1 MVHGF
6 RVGAAR
12 HPPFVTAVS
21 SALPRLPI
29 NLMRRRAMNSQ
40 HTDTAKRRVIPF
52 NTQQHSGGA
61 IIDAQGREIPITEV
75 MIQRACRE
83 LDRSLEQEQ
92 KQA

>member
-1 MVHGF
+1 
-6 RVGAAR
+6 
-12 HPPFVTAVS
+12 
-21 SALPRLPI
+21 
-29 NLMRRRAMNSQ
+29 MNSQ

-92 KQA
+92 KQPREPTRKS

>member
-1 MVHGF
+1 MSILILGRTPGRPHRSDHYNQKNPAVAGKL
-6 RVGAAR
+6 AR
-12 HPPFVTAVS
+12 
-21 SALPRLPI
+21 RLQDCYGPW
-29 NLMRRRAMNSQ
+29 LS
-40 HTDTAKRRVIPF
+40 
-52 NTQQHSGGA
+52 A

>member
-1 MVHGF
+1 
-6 RVGAAR
+6 
-12 HPPFVTAVS
+12 
-21 SALPRLPI
+21 
-29 NLMRRRAMNSQ
+29 MNSQ

-61 IIDAQGREIPITEV
+61 IIDTQGREIPITEV